1 MKMWA
6 RSTLA
11 CLWLAANTAAAH
23 SADPQAGDDPA
34 APDPI
39 CEEFSQL
46 SADTDF
52 ARKGATLGLR
62 PERFSPYYGSSAIP
76 DSCITEWEV
85 EPAGAGEVSMD
96 AEGQAVLTV
105 FATEGEEQI
114 LRVTGRVGLRE
125 ASVALP
131 IIEADEAV
139 LLGFWRQESAEC
151 DDGAPVTPVGELR
164 FWPDGDFS
172 ITYRPFESYVDYRG
186 PAEFDAGS
194 GRLRLIAVR
203 GNRLPAWDE
212 ILASASFEGVNTL
225 SIEGVDFGGGLT
237 TDPSPRPG
245 CAYVFVR

>member
-1 MKMWA
+1 MKRWG

-11 CLWLAANTAAAH
+11 CLWLAANPAAAQ
-23 SADPQAGDDPA
+23 SADPQTGDEPA
-34 APDPI
+34 ASDPI
-39 CEEFSQL
+39 CEEFSRL

-52 ARKGATLGLR
+52 ARRGVSLGLR

-85 EPAGAGEVSMD
+85 EPAGAGEVTVD
-96 AEGQAVLTV
+96 TEGRAVLTV
-105 FATEGEEQI
+105 LDTEADEQT
-114 LRVTGRVGLRE
+114 LRVTGRIGLRE
-125 ASVALP
+125 ASVELP
-131 IIEADEAV
+131 IIQADEAV
-139 LLGFWRQESAEC
+139 LLGVWRQELAEC
-151 DDGAPVTPVGELR
+151 DDGAPVTPVRELR

-194 GRLRLIAVR
+194 GRLRLIVER

-212 ILASASFEGVNTL
+212 VLASASFEGVNIL
-225 SIEGVDFGGGLT
+225 RIEGVDFGGGFPL
-237 TDPSPRPG
+237 DPSPRPG